1 MWTPPRVKWCICWYE
16 WDRQLFQPK
25 YRKMILCS
33 GGKEW
38 LQCTMEG
45 KTHTWFTLKVILCFW
60 SQDSVNRLEIKTKT
74 KPSLIKEQLCAY
86 MSVMCMCLYCMWLTY
101 WAIAV
106 YFIHIC
112 KLCFNVLFPL
122 FLNIF
127 FLFLFLLVVLVLM
140 YFPFLFSP

>member
-1 MWTPPRVKWCICWYE
+1 
-16 WDRQLFQPK
+16 
-25 YRKMILCS
+25 MILCS

-45 KTHTWFTLKVILCFW
+45 KTHTWFTVKVILCFW
-60 SQDSVNRLEIKTKT
+60 SQDSVNRLEIKTKQKNKT

-112 KLCFNVLFPL
+112 KLCFNVLFPVFKYIL
-122 FLNIF
+122 LILIISISISINVF
-127 FLFLFLLVVLVLM
+127 FLFILSLMLSTLVSACCL
-140 YFPFLFSP
+140 